1 MSEAHKALHMAVMKP
16 RELRLVAHPSSFYVF
31 IYLYIYIFYIPP
43 PEGSSDTK
51 RDQTAHK
58 ATSIVQD
65 YKMINRAASSAVN
78 SQRASVFV
86 KAQVNVRED
95 ESY

>member
-43 PEGSSDTK
+43 PEGSSDMK

-58 ATSIVQD
+58 S
-65 YKMINRAASSAVN
+65 YINSTGLQNDKQSSLLCCKFTACI
-78 SQRASVFV
+78 SLC
-86 KAQVNVRED
+86 KGTG
-95 ESY
+95 